1 MTSAPAPPTAP
12 QARPDP
18 VPRVA
23 QPPPTPPAA
32 KPATAQP
39 GLPLRQRRPT
49 RSLYLAAA
57 VLAIGGLLGGWWF
70 SRGGQNQAV
79 VSVRTQIVAG
89 TAITD
94 QQLGTV
100 QIPVGTG
107 LDTIPADELRTLVG
121 KFAATTL
128 PAGTILTPAG
138 VQSTQV
144 PAPGHSVIGVAF
156 KPSQMPAR
164 GLRGGDQVRIVL
176 TTAASGAAPAD
187 TAKPGTSWPGRVI
200 AAGQPANSGVVTVDI
215 EVTSTDA
222 TAVVAAAGAGNV
234 AAVLDAPS

>member
-1 MTSAPAPPTAP
+1 MTSTPAPPAP
-12 QARPDP
+12 ATSAGPTVSQPSATRPD
-18 VPRVA
+18 A
-23 QPPPTPPAA
+23 PPAA
-32 KPATAQP
+32 AQP

-79 VSVRTQIVAG
+79 ISVRTQIVAG
-89 TAITD
+89 TAITE

-107 LDTIPADELRTLVG
+107 LDTIPVDDLRSLIG
-121 KFAATTL
+121 KFATTTL
-128 PAGTILTPAG
+128 PAGTIVTPAG
-138 VQSTQV
+138 VQATQV

-164 GLRGGDQVRIVL
+164 GLRGGDEVRIVL
-176 TTAASGAAPAD
+176 TTAASGAVPSD
-187 TAKPGTSWPGRVI
+187 TARPGTSWPGRVI

-215 EVTSTDA
+215 EVSSTDA
-222 TAVVAAAGAGNV
+222 TAIVAAAGAGNV

>member
-1 MTSAPAPPTAP
+1 MTSTPAPPSTAAP
-12 QARPDP
+12 TVSQ
-18 VPRVA
+18 PRSTWPLAQPAVA
-23 QPPPTPPAA
+23 QPTASQSGPA
-32 KPATAQP
+32 
-39 GLPLRQRRPT
+39 LRQRRPT

-57 VLAIGGLLGGWWF
+57 VLAIGGLVGGWWF
-70 SRGGQNQAV
+70 SRGGQTQAV

-89 TAITD
+89 SAITD

-107 LDTIPADELRTLVG
+107 LDTIPADELRSLVG

-128 PAGTILTPAG
+128 PAGTIITPTG
-138 VQSTQV
+138 VQTTQL

-156 KPSQMPAR
+156 KPAQMPAR

-200 AAGQPANSGVVTVDI
+200 AAGQPASNGVVTVDI

-222 TAVVAAAGAGNV
+222 TTIVAAAGAGNV
-234 AAVLDAPS
+234 AAVLDAAS

>member
-1 MTSAPAPPTAP
+1 MTSTPAPPATPINAPHTAP
-12 QARPDP
+12 QPP
-18 VPRVA
+18 VTRTDA
-23 QPPPTPPAA
+23 PPAA
-32 KPATAQP
+32 AQP

-79 VSVRTQIVAG
+79 VSLRTQIVAG
-89 TAITD
+89 AAITE

-100 QIPVGTG
+100 QIPVDTG
-107 LDTIPADELRTLVG
+107 LDTIPADELRSLVG

-138 VQSTQV
+138 VQATQV

-164 GLRGGDQVRIVL
+164 GLRGGDHVRIVL
-176 TTAASGAAPAD
+176 TTATSGAAPAD
-187 TAKPGTSWPGRVI
+187 TARPGTSWPGRVI

-215 EVTSTDA
+215 EVSSTDA
-222 TAVVAAAGAGNV
+222 TAIVAAAGAGNV